1 MIQRGEIYLA
11 KLSPVV
17 GSEQGGIRP
26 VVIVQNNKGNRFSPT
41 VIVAAITSSKTKPN
55 LPTHIRIMP
64 EESGL
69 KKPSII
75 LLEQIRTLDK
85 SRLIEKIGCL
95 AQEKIQELVS
105 RSQQDDK
112 RAFALL
118 VSEFQPLVFRLAF
131 RLLCDE
137 EEARDITQET
147 FVKVWLSLKTYNQEN
162 RLSTWLYK
170 ITCNTC
176 YDRLRSLRHSP
187 LDNESAFSDSVNI
200 PSDDHIEISLSNK
213 QLKELILR
221 YTNELPPQ
229 QKLVFTLRDVEELE
243 VAEVQIIT
251 GLSPEKIKSTLYL
264 ARKNIRNKM
273 NQIDPDL

>member
-1 MIQRGEIYLA
+1 MM
-11 KLSPVV
+11 
-17 GSEQGGIRP
+17 
-26 VVIVQNNKGNRFSPT
+26 N
-41 VIVAAITSSKTKPN
+41 
-55 LPTHIRIMP
+55 
-64 EESGL
+64 
-69 KKPSII
+69 
-75 LLEQIRTLDK
+75 
-85 SRLIEKIGCL
+85 
-95 AQEKIQELVS
+95 QEKIQELVS

-147 FVKVWLSLKTYNQEN
+147 FVKVWLSLKAYNQEN
-162 RLSTWLYK
+162 CLSTWLYK

-187 LDNESAFSDSVNI
+187 LDNESAFSDSANI
-200 PSDDHIEISLSNK
+200 PSDDNIEISLSNK

-221 YTNELPPQ
+221 YTGELPPQ

-273 NQIDPDL
+273 NQIDPAL

>member
-1 MIQRGEIYLA
+1 MM
-11 KLSPVV
+11 
-17 GSEQGGIRP
+17 
-26 VVIVQNNKGNRFSPT
+26 N
-41 VIVAAITSSKTKPN
+41 
-55 LPTHIRIMP
+55 
-64 EESGL
+64 
-69 KKPSII
+69 
-75 LLEQIRTLDK
+75 
-85 SRLIEKIGCL
+85 
-95 AQEKIQELVS
+95 QEKIQELVS

-147 FVKVWLSLKTYNQEN
+147 FVKVWLSLKTYNQKN

-200 PSDDHIEISLSNK
+200 PSDDHIEIYQRTVS
-213 QLKELILR
+213 
-221 YTNELPPQ
+221 P
-229 QKLVFTLRDVEELE
+229 
-243 VAEVQIIT
+243 AESRFHASGCRRVGGSRSTDYHRII
-251 GLSPEKIKSTLYL
+251 
-264 ARKNIRNKM
+264 ARKDKKYLVPC
-273 NQIDPDL
+273 QKEHT

>member
-1 MIQRGEIYLA
+1 MM
-11 KLSPVV
+11 
-17 GSEQGGIRP
+17 
-26 VVIVQNNKGNRFSPT
+26 N
-41 VIVAAITSSKTKPN
+41 
-55 LPTHIRIMP
+55 
-64 EESGL
+64 
-69 KKPSII
+69 
-75 LLEQIRTLDK
+75 
-85 SRLIEKIGCL
+85 
-95 AQEKIQELVS
+95 QEKIQELVS

-147 FVKVWLSLKTYNQEN
+147 FVKVWLSLKTYNQKN

-176 YDRLRSLRHSP
+176 YDR
-187 LDNESAFSDSVNI
+187 
-200 PSDDHIEISLSNK
+200 SNK

-221 YTNELPPQ
+221 YTNELSPQ

>member
-1 MIQRGEIYLA
+1 MADYIEG
-11 KLSPVV
+11 K
-17 GSEQGGIRP
+17 RP
-26 VVIVQNNKGNRFSPT
+26 VIEALRAQ
-41 VIVAAITSSKTKPN
+41 
-55 LPTHIRIMP
+55 MP
-64 EESGL
+64 
-69 KKPSII
+69 
-75 LLEQIRTLDK
+75 
-85 SRLIEKIGCL
+85 LISVL
-95 AQEKIQELVS
+95 MADNV
-105 RSQQDDK
+105 QQDSQIK
-112 RAFALL
+112 
-118 VSEFQPLVFRLAF
+118 
-131 RLLCDE
+131 
-137 EEARDITQET
+137 DILR
-147 FVKVWLSLKTYNQEN
+147 KD
-162 RLSTWLYK
+162 
-170 ITCNTC
+170 

>member
-1 MIQRGEIYLA
+1 MRKEDFVLTDFLLIQKMKQGNEQAFNTFVRKYYNEI
-11 KLSPVV
+11 
-17 GSEQGGIRP
+17 
-26 VVIVQNNKGNRFSPT
+26 
-41 VIVAAITSSKTKPN
+41 
-55 LPTHIRIMP
+55 
-64 EESGL
+64 L
-69 KKPSII
+69 KYCSYHCYDTEYAED
-75 LLEQIRTLDK
+75 L
-85 SRLIEKIGCL
+85 
-95 AQEKIQELVS
+95 
-105 RSQQDDK
+105 
-112 RAFALL
+112 
-118 VSEFQPLVFRLAF
+118 
-131 RLLCDE
+131 
-137 EEARDITQET
+137 TQET